1 MFTAIKKLLGLS
13 PKTDLAKLVKE
24 GAVIVDVR
32 SPGEFKSGHI
42 PGSLN
47 LPVETLNNNL
57 GKLPDK
63 NRPVITCCASG
74 MRSAAAKN
82 LLKSKGYAEVHNG
95 GSWTGLQRRI
105 Q

>member
-1 MFTAIKKLLGLS
+1 MFSAIKKLLGLG
-13 PKTDLAKLVKE
+13 PKTDLAKLVRE

-32 SPGEFKSGHI
+32 STGEFKSGHI

-47 LPVETLNNNL
+47 LPVESLNNNL

-82 LLKSKGYAEVHNG
+82 MLKSKGYTEVHNG
-95 GSWTGLQRRI
+95 GSWMGLQRRI

>member
-1 MFTAIKKLLGLS
+1 MFATIKKLLGLG
-13 PKTDLAKLVKE
+13 PKTDLAKLVRE

-32 SPGEFKSGHI
+32 STAEFKSGHI
-42 PGSLN
+42 RGSIN
-47 LPVETLNNNL
+47 IPVDSLAASL

-74 MRSAAAKN
+74 MRSAVAKN
-82 LLKSKGYAEVHNG
+82 ILKSNGYAEVHNG
-95 GSWTGLQRRI
+95 GGWTGLQRRI

>member
-1 MFTAIKKLLGLS
+1 MFSAIKKLLGLG
-13 PKTDLAKLVKE
+13 PKTDWAKLVKE

-32 SPGEFKSGHI
+32 SPGEFKSGHV

-47 LPVETLNNNL
+47 LPVESLSNNL

-82 LLKSKGYAEVHNG
+82 LLQSKGYAEVHNG
-95 GSWTGLQRRI
+95 GSWAGLQRRI